1 MPTVSKFILPIL
13 LSAVLLG
20 CDYFDSD
27 AEVPAVIA
35 AFVAGHDLPDPQ
47 PVRVFDLAAGDG
59 EDIDL
64 FTVSYGPPM
73 DCPSGCFYATA
84 HGLRRGEAVGWLV
97 PDLPGRSPFVAYDFG
112 EADAALYT
120 AELFARFE
128 AVDAWAYRYAFLPV
142 LARDPDV
149 PRDVLSR
156 VARGLYDYIHSGL
169 GWALLENEAVVAD
182 EGLLTLLAELP
193 VFDDGYDPYATVRE
207 RARELLEALDGGE
220 V

>member
-1 MPTVSKFILPIL
+1 MPTVSKFILQIF

-20 CDYFDSD
+20 CDYSDGD
-27 AEVPAVIA
+27 AEVPAAIA
-35 AFVAGHDLPDPQ
+35 AFVAGQDLPDPQ
-47 PVRVFDLAAGDG
+47 PVHVVDLAVGDG

-84 HGLRRGEAVGWLV
+84 HGLRRGDAVGWLV
-97 PDLPGRSPFVAYDFG
+97 PDLPEQRPFVVYDFE

-120 AELFARFE
+120 AEFFARLE
-128 AVDAWAYRYAFLPV
+128 AVDAWAYRNAFLPV

-149 PRDVLSR
+149 PRDVLLRLPAGSRLHPLQPWVGAARERSRRRRRR
-156 VARGLYDYIHSGL
+156 VAQ
-169 GWALLENEAVVAD
+169 
-182 EGLLTLLAELP
+182 LLADLP
-193 VFDDGYDPYATVRE
+193 VFEDGYDPYATVRE
-207 RARELLEALDGGE
+207 RAQELLEALDGGG

>member
-1 MPTVSKFILPIL
+1 MTTVSRFLLPVL

-20 CDYFDSD
+20 CDNFDGD
-27 AEVPAVIA
+27 PEVPAVIST
-35 AFVAGHDLPDPQ
+35 FVAGHDLPNPQ
-47 PVRVFDLAAGDG
+47 PVRIFDLAVTDG

-97 PDLPGRSPFVAYDFG
+97 PDLPESSLFVAYDFG

-120 AELFARFE
+120 DELFARLE
-128 AVDAWAYRYAFLPV
+128 AVDEWAYRYALLPV

-149 PRDVLSR
+149 PRDVLLR
-156 VARGLYDYIHSGL
+156 VARGLYAYINFSL
-169 GWALLENEAVVAD
+169 GRALLENEAVIAD
-182 EGLLTLLAELP
+182 EELLTLLADLP
-193 VFDDGYDPYATVRE
+193 VLDDGYDPYATVRE
-207 RARELLEALDGGE
+207 RAQALLEALGDGGG
-220 V
+220 